1 MDFTPLPSELEE
13 LILCSCCHLPFN
25 ETDALPK
32 LFSCRHYFCLKC
44 VNQVLLKGNEL
55 YCVHCWKRTE
65 LTGPDQKPDSLP
77 THNAILYL
85 SQNLSMI
92 SSTTSSAAAAV
103 ATTTTAA
110 NKKPPDKTNGSVV
123 GAAVSS
129 NGGGTGT
136 VTAALVTLTTTTSS
150 SSITVSPSSSSV
162 VSSVVAVSSS
172 TAAATSNGNGANGAV
187 ATGSGLVASGNG
199 SVGIGVVSASGNS
212 VSNGSGSVI
221 GVVAPNGNGV
231 GGCGVVG
238 SGVLSCSGAGVGGAG
253 VSVLGGGVGSATI
266 GAIGTGKYRSKGEN
280 CLTHAMPNALW
291 CLKCSTVLCRA
302 CASSDE
308 HRNHTVKTQA
318 EARDQIRTDIAS
330 DLLLMQK
337 SLAEL
342 QHFVFKQRDFLLKI
356 LEACT
361 ALKTQ
366 VETELINHLPTFEVA
381 EIRSNLTKAKLFLGM
396 LEQQSPTEAYRLYAN
411 LHIEKQRLQ
420 AKYQEMFLQCK
431 LDDLIQHY
439 GVLFDFEL
447 IKQALSNL
455 NTIDPITFGNGMAAA
470 SSAAAAA
477 AAAASSSAG
486 GGPLAANVTASGA
499 TINGHHNSILLL
511 ANYCISQL
519 YSRHILTS
527 KHHQQTASLHA
538 SGQQQQQQQQQQQ
551 HHQHQLQ
558 NQIQQHQQQ
567 QQHHLDGTALGY
579 MHHSPN
585 HGVTGL
591 NHLHHHVS
599 QQLHHHQQQQ
609 QQQQQLVHH
618 SQQQAY
624 ANQLQEMAAAAAA
637 IIIAPPHQDRIA
649 PGSGRTTA
657 TTADGNSSARTSGS
671 GSGYLS
677 EILNGSASSALHHLH
692 HQQQQHSSSSSIG
705 APAVPS
711 SCQQSSRQL
720 ASPGLLSASSSACSS
735 VVSLLP
741 GGGAGNSSSAP
752 KSIQSS
758 PTGAS
763 SVAAAVAASLL
774 CNPSVHVYPIYF
786 FSIEINGQPFGRILI
801 EVRNDVA
808 PKMAKNF
815 GALCTGEL
823 GFGYKGCSIFQCWEN
838 ESIITGDFELNNG
851 RGGRSVF
858 EEGFFMP
865 DDTKILAIRGSV
877 GMRRSQKRHDNM
889 GLVGSQFRIILR
901 EMRGF
906 TGIFAFVVEGLD
918 LVEKISQAGDS
929 AGKPQSTVLI
939 ANCGKWQ

>member
-25 ETDALPK
+25 ETDAVPK

-65 LTGPDQKPDSLP
+65 LTGPDMKPDSLP

-92 SSTTSSAAAAV
+92 SSTGSSVTGCPAGGGAA
-103 ATTTTAA
+103 TASVGTVGSVL
-110 NKKPPDKTNGSVV
+110 NKKPPDKANGSA
-123 GAAVSS
+123 GGG
-129 NGGGTGT
+129 NGGNG
-136 VTAALVTLTTTTSS
+136 
-150 SSITVSPSSSSV
+150 
-162 VSSVVAVSSS
+162 SS
-172 TAAATSNGNGANGAV
+172 TGAATSGAA
-187 ATGSGLVASGNG
+187 
-199 SVGIGVVSASGNS
+199 
-212 VSNGSGSVI
+212 SNGSGGAANGTGADGSVI
-221 GVVAPNGNGV
+221 GSSSAVVATVGSTTVASVANGGAANGGGGVIGSV
-231 GGCGVVG
+231 GGGVV
-238 SGVLSCSGAGVGGAG
+238 LSSGAGTGSVISVSVGGPAP
-253 VSVLGGGVGSATI
+253 GVGP
-266 GAIGTGKYRSKGEN
+266 IGTGKYRSKGES

-291 CLKCSTVLCRA
+291 CLKCNAVLCRA
-302 CASSDE
+302 CASGDE
-308 HRNHTVKTQA
+308 HRNHTVKTHG
-318 EARDQIRTDIAS
+318 EARDQIRSDIAS

-396 LEQQSPTEAYRLYAN
+396 LEQQSPADAYKLYAN

-420 AKYQEMFLQCK
+420 AKYQEMYLQCK

-439 GVLFDFEL
+439 GVLFDFDL

-470 SSAAAAA
+470 
-477 AAAASSSAG
+477 AASASG
-486 GGPLAANVTASGA
+486 GANVTASGA

-527 KHHQQTASLHA
+527 KHHHQPPGHSQQS
-538 SGQQQQQQQQQQQ
+538 QQQQQQ
-551 HHQHQLQ
+551 HH
-558 NQIQQHQQQ
+558 
-567 QQHHLDGTALGY
+567 HHLDGATAAALGY
-579 MHHSPN
+579 GVHHQSPN
-585 HGVTGL
+585 HHVTSGV

-609 QQQQQLVHH
+609 QQQQQQLAHC
-618 SQQQAY
+618 SQAQLGLGSGGHGGGSATY
-624 ANQLQEMAAAAAA
+624 ASQLHEMAAS
-637 IIIAPPHQDRIA
+637 IIIAPPQDRMA
-649 PGSGRTTA
+649 PGSGRTTG
-657 TTADGNSSARTSGS
+657 DGNSSARTSGS
-671 GSGYLS
+671 GSVYLS
-677 EILNGSASSALHHLH
+677 EILNGSSSSGLQHHHLQH
-692 HQQQQHSSSSSIG
+692 SSQQQQ
-705 APAVPS
+705 
-711 SCQQSSRQL
+711 QSGQL
-720 ASPGLLSASSSACSS
+720 TSPGLVSSGGSQKSSSASGS
-735 VVSLLP
+735 Q
-741 GGGAGNSSSAP
+741 SSSA
-752 KSIQSS
+752 
-758 PTGAS
+758 AAAA
-763 SVAAAVAASLL
+763 AAAVAATLL
-774 CNPSVHVYPIYF
+774 CNPSVHVYPIYY

-906 TGIFAFVVEGLD
+906 TGIFAFVVEGLE

>member
-92 SSTTSSAAAAV
+92 SSTTSSA
-103 ATTTTAA
+103 TTTTA
-110 NKKPPDKTNGSVV
+110 NKKPPDKANGSVAV
-123 GAAVSS
+123 AATAG
-129 NGGGTGT
+129 GGGTGS
-136 VTAALVTLTTTTSS
+136 VTALVTLATTTSS

-162 VSSVVAVSSS
+162 VSSVVTAVSSS
-172 TAAATSNGNGANGAV
+172 TPAVAAAAAATSNGNGANGAV
-187 ATGSGLVASGNG
+187 ATGAGLVATGNG
-199 SVGIGVVSASGNS
+199 GVGIGVVSASGNS

-221 GVVAPNGNGV
+221 GVVAPNGSGIG
-231 GGCGVVG
+231 GGCGAVG
-238 SGVLSCSGAGVGGAG
+238 SGVLSCSGAVGAG
-253 VSVLGGGVGSATI
+253 VSVLGGGGGVGGTI

-291 CLKCSTVLCRA
+291 CLKCSTVVCRA

-396 LEQQSPTEAYRLYAN
+396 LEQQSPAEAYRLYAN

-420 AKYQEMFLQCK
+420 AKYQEMYLQCK

-447 IKQALSNL
+447 VKQALSNL
-455 NTIDPITFGNGMAAA
+455 NTIDPITFGNGMAAGA
-470 SSAAAAA
+470 SAAAG
-477 AAAASSSAG
+477 SSSVTG
-486 GGPLAANVTASGA
+486 GPPLAANVTASGA

-527 KHHQQTASLHA
+527 KHHQQSASLHA
-538 SGQQQQQQQQQQQ
+538 SGQQQQQHQQQQQQ
-551 HHQHQLQ
+551 LQ
-558 NQIQQHQQQ
+558 NQLQQHQQQ

-585 HGVTGL
+585 HGVSGL

-599 QQLHHHQQQQ
+599 QQLHHHQQQQQQ

-677 EILNGSASSALHHLH
+677 EILNGSTSSALHHLH
-692 HQQQQHSSSSSIG
+692 QQQQQQHSSSSSIG
-705 APAVPS
+705 ASAVPS

-741 GGGAGNSSSAP
+741 GGGASSASAP

-758 PTGAS
+758 PSGAS

>member
-65 LTGPDQKPDSLP
+65 LTGPDMKPDALP

-92 SSTTSSAAAAV
+92 SSGSITS
-103 ATTTTAA
+103 T
-110 NKKPPDKTNGSVV
+110 NKKPPDKSNNGADSCGTVATTSSTTNGGSLSVV
-123 GAAVSS
+123 PVSTASGGASGNGASGSGISVVV
-129 NGGGTGT
+129 GGGGGSGGSN
-136 VTAALVTLTTTTSS
+136 TSS
-150 SSITVSPSSSSV
+150 SSVGSGISVVVTTGSSV
-162 VSSVVAVSSS
+162 GSSVA
-172 TAAATSNGNGANGAV
+172 SNGSTGMPTNGAGVIGSAV
-187 ATGSGLVASGNG
+187 VGGGI
-199 SVGIGVVSASGNS
+199 GIGVG
-212 VSNGSGSVI
+212 
-221 GVVAPNGNGV
+221 
-231 GGCGVVG
+231 
-238 SGVLSCSGAGVGGAG
+238 GGAG
-253 VSVLGGGVGSATI
+253 GSAGTSGSGI
-266 GAIGTGKYRSKGEN
+266 VSAIGSGKYRSKGEN

-291 CLKCSTVLCRA
+291 CLKCSTAVCRA
-302 CASSDE
+302 CASGDE
-308 HRNHTVKTQA
+308 HRQHPVKTQA
-318 EARDQIRTDIAS
+318 EARDHIRTDIAS

-396 LEQQSPTEAYRLYAN
+396 LDQQSPAEAYKLYAN
-411 LHIEKQRLQ
+411 LHMEKQRLQ
-420 AKYQEMFLQCK
+420 SKYQEMFLQCK

-439 GVLFDFEL
+439 GVLFDFDL

-455 NTIDPITFGNGMAAA
+455 NTIDPI
-470 SSAAAAA
+470 
-477 AAAASSSAG
+477 
-486 GGPLAANVTASGA
+486 
-499 TINGHHNSILLL
+499 
-511 ANYCISQL
+511 
-519 YSRHILTS
+519 
-527 KHHQQTASLHA
+527 
-538 SGQQQQQQQQQQQ
+538 
-551 HHQHQLQ
+551 
-558 NQIQQHQQQ
+558 
-567 QQHHLDGTALGY
+567 
-579 MHHSPN
+579 
-585 HGVTGL
+585 
-591 NHLHHHVS
+591 
-599 QQLHHHQQQQ
+599 
-609 QQQQQLVHH
+609 
-618 SQQQAY
+618 
-624 ANQLQEMAAAAAA
+624 
-637 IIIAPPHQDRIA
+637 
-649 PGSGRTTA
+649 
-657 TTADGNSSARTSGS
+657 
-671 GSGYLS
+671 
-677 EILNGSASSALHHLH
+677 
-692 HQQQQHSSSSSIG
+692 
-705 APAVPS
+705 
-711 SCQQSSRQL
+711 
-720 ASPGLLSASSSACSS
+720 
-735 VVSLLP
+735 
-741 GGGAGNSSSAP
+741 
-752 KSIQSS
+752 
-758 PTGAS
+758 
-763 SVAAAVAASLL
+763 
-774 CNPSVHVYPIYF
+774 
-786 FSIEINGQPFGRILI
+786 SIEINGQPFGRILI

-906 TGIFAFVVEGLD
+906 TGIFAFVVEGLE

>member
-65 LTGPDQKPDSLP
+65 LTGPDMKPDALP

-92 SSTTSSAAAAV
+92 SSGSITS
-103 ATTTTAA
+103 T
-110 NKKPPDKTNGSVV
+110 NKKPPDKPNNGADGCSTVATTSSTTNGGSLSAVPVSTSSGGASGNGASGSGISV
-123 GAAVSS
+123 AV
-129 NGGGTGT
+129 GGGGSGGSN
-136 VTAALVTLTTTTSS
+136 TSS
-150 SSITVSPSSSSV
+150 SSVGSGISVVVTTGSSV
-162 VSSVVAVSSS
+162 GSSVA
-172 TAAATSNGNGANGAV
+172 
-187 ATGSGLVASGNG
+187 
-199 SVGIGVVSASGNS
+199 
-212 VSNGSGSVI
+212 SNGSTGM
-221 GVVAPNGNGV
+221 PTN
-231 GGCGVVG
+231 
-238 SGVLSCSGAGVGGAG
+238 GAGVI
-253 VSVLGGGVGSATI
+253 VS
-266 GAIGTGKYRSKGEN
+266 AIGSGKYRSKGEN

-291 CLKCSTVLCRA
+291 CLKCSTAVCRA
-302 CASSDE
+302 CASGDE
-308 HRNHTVKTQA
+308 HRQHPVKTQA
-318 EARDQIRTDIAS
+318 EARDHIRTDIAS

-396 LEQQSPTEAYRLYAN
+396 LDQQSPAEAYKLYAN
-411 LHIEKQRLQ
+411 LHMEKQRLQ
-420 AKYQEMFLQCK
+420 SKYQEMFLQCK

-439 GVLFDFEL
+439 GVLFDFDL

-455 NTIDPITFGNGMAAA
+455 NNIDPISFGNGTV
-470 SSAAAAA
+470 
-477 AAAASSSAG
+477 AG
-486 GGPLAANVTASGA
+486 STA
-499 TINGHHNSILLL
+499 INGHHNSILLL

-519 YSRHILTS
+519 YSRHILTT
-527 KHHQQTASLHA
+527 KHHPSQQQQQQHQQQQHH
-538 SGQQQQQQQQQQQ
+538 QQQQQQQQQQQ
-551 HHQHQLQ
+551 ALPSQLGPLEGVTLGGHHYV
-558 NQIQQHQQQ
+558 HQQ
-567 QQHHLDGTALGY
+567 
-579 MHHSPN
+579 SPN
-585 HGVTGL
+585 HVTM
-591 NHLHHHVS
+591 NHLHHHVA

-609 QQQQQLVHH
+609 QHQQQLSGSGTYA
-618 SQQQAY
+618 SQ
-624 ANQLQEMAAAAAA
+624 LHDMASA
-637 IIIAPPHQDRIA
+637 ILIAPPQDRMA
-649 PGSGRTTA
+649 PGSGRA
-657 TTADGNSSARTSGS
+657 TGDGSSSARTSGS

-677 EILNGSASSALHHLH
+677 EILNGAGSSSALHQHAAVALQQH
-692 HQQQQHSSSSSIG
+692 QQQHSS
-705 APAVPS
+705 
-711 SCQQSSRQL
+711 QL
-720 ASPGLLSASSSACSS
+720 ASPGGLISSSSCSS
-735 VVSLLP
+735 VVSLVP
-741 GGGAGNSSSAP
+741 APSSSAGSSSVVVGAG
-752 KSIQSS
+752 KGQSS
-758 PTGAS
+758 S
-763 SVAAAVAASLL
+763 SAAAAAAAAAAVAATLL

-906 TGIFAFVVEGLD
+906 TGIFAFVVEGLE

>member
-44 VNQVLLKGNEL
+44 ANQVLLKGNEL

-65 LTGPDQKPDSLP
+65 LTAPDMKPESLP

-92 SSTTSSAAAAV
+92 SSGSASGSSAGAAV
-103 ATTTTAA
+103 AAVGTTSGSSAL
-110 NKKPPDKTNGSVV
+110 NKKPPDK
-123 GAAVSS
+123 
-129 NGGGTGT
+129 
-136 VTAALVTLTTTTSS
+136 
-150 SSITVSPSSSSV
+150 
-162 VSSVVAVSSS
+162 
-172 TAAATSNGNGANGAV
+172 
-187 ATGSGLVASGNG
+187 
-199 SVGIGVVSASGNS
+199 
-212 VSNGSGSVI
+212 
-221 GVVAPNGNGV
+221 PNGNGV
-231 GGCGVVG
+231 AGGGVVG
-238 SGVLSCSGAGVGGAG
+238 ASASNGGSGSSSGANGGSANGAVSGGNGAGGNGNGSSGSVSVVVSVGSSSGGSSVTNGGSNGAAIGAGAPGSAGVISVGGNAIVVGGASG
-253 VSVLGGGVGSATI
+253 GSGPVVS
-266 GAIGTGKYRSKGEN
+266 AIGSGKYRSKGEN

-291 CLKCSTVLCRA
+291 CVKCSAAVCRA

-318 EARDQIRTDIAS
+318 EGRDQIRADIAS
-330 DLLLMQK
+330 DLLVMQK

-396 LEQQSPTEAYRLYAN
+396 LEQQSPAEAYKLYAN
-411 LHIEKQRLQ
+411 LHMEKQRLQ
-420 AKYQEMFLQCK
+420 SKYQEMYLQCK

-455 NTIDPITFGNGMAAA
+455 NSIDPISFGNGSAIGIGSTAAGVGV
-470 SSAAAAA
+470 
-477 AAAASSSAG
+477 G
-486 GGPLAANVTASGA
+486 GGLGGNVTASGT

-519 YSRHILTS
+519 YSRHVLTT
-527 KHHQQTASLHA
+527 KQHHHQHHQQQSHQLQQHHHHQHHL
-538 SGQQQQQQQQQQQ
+538 QQQQQQQQQLANLDGTGLGGYM
-551 HHQHQLQ
+551 HQHQ
-558 NQIQQHQQQ
+558 
-567 QQHHLDGTALGY
+567 
-579 MHHSPN
+579 SPN
-585 HGVTGL
+585 HVTV
-591 NHLHHHVS
+591 NQLHHHVA

-609 QQQQQLVHH
+609 QQQQQALVHH
-618 SQQQAY
+618 QQQQQQLGGHGGAASY
-624 ANQLQEMAAAAAA
+624 ASQLHEMAAA
-637 IIIAPPHQDRIA
+637 IIIAPPQDRIA
-649 PGSGRTTA
+649 PGSGRA
-657 TTADGNSSARTSGS
+657 TGDGTSSARTSGS

-677 EILNGSASSALHHLH
+677 EILNGSTLQHALQH
-692 HQQQQHSSSSSIG
+692 QQQHSSVVSVAGSSQQSQQQLTSPGGLVSSS
-705 APAVPS
+705 S
-711 SCQQSSRQL
+711 
-720 ASPGLLSASSSACSS
+720 CSS
-735 VVSLLP
+735 VVSLVP
-741 GGGAGNSSSAP
+741 VS
-752 KSIQSS
+752 
-758 PTGAS
+758 AS
-763 SVAAAVAASLL
+763 SVGKGSSGAAAAAAVAASLL

-786 FSIEINGQPFGRILI
+786 FSIEINGQPFGRVLI

-906 TGIFAFVVEGLD
+906 TGIFAFVVEGLE

>member
-65 LTGPDQKPDSLP
+65 LTGPDMKPDALP

-92 SSTTSSAAAAV
+92 SSGSSSSV
-103 ATTTTAA
+103 TAA
-110 NKKPPDKTNGSVV
+110 NKKPPDKPNGGGGGGGGGGGEGSSTTSS
-123 GAAVSS
+123 GTS
-129 NGGGTGT
+129 NGGGGGT
-136 VTAALVTLTTTTSS
+136 A
-150 SSITVSPSSSSV
+150 I
-162 VSSVVAVSSS
+162 VVAGGLPSPTSS
-172 TAAATSNGNGANGAV
+172 TAAAAVPATPPGNGAGPSGIGVIVAGAGNAGGNTSSSSSSVGSGISAV
-187 ATGSGLVASGNG
+187 AVTAGSSGAANG
-199 SVGIGVVSASGNS
+199 SVMTGVVGVPPPANGSAAGVIGSGAGGLVSGIGLGVGSVGTVVSAI
-212 VSNGSGSVI
+212 GS
-221 GVVAPNGNGV
+221 
-231 GGCGVVG
+231 
-238 SGVLSCSGAGVGGAG
+238 
-253 VSVLGGGVGSATI
+253 
-266 GAIGTGKYRSKGEN
+266 GKYRSKGEN

-291 CLKCSTVLCRA
+291 CLKCSAALCRG
-302 CASSDE
+302 CASGDE
-308 HRNHTVKTQA
+308 HRQHPVKTQA
-318 EARDQIRTDIAS
+318 EARDHIRTDIAS

-381 EIRSNLTKAKLFLGM
+381 EIRSNLTKAKLYLGM
-396 LEQQSPTEAYRLYAN
+396 LDQQSPAEAYKLYAN

-420 AKYQEMFLQCK
+420 SKYQEMLLQCK

-439 GVLFDFEL
+439 GVLFDFDL

-455 NTIDPITFGNGMAAA
+455 NAIDPLSFGNGGAMGG
-470 SSAAAAA
+470 SPSAA
-477 AAAASSSAG
+477 
-486 GGPLAANVTASGA
+486 
-499 TINGHHNSILLL
+499 INGHHNSILLL

-519 YSRHILTS
+519 YSRHVLTT
-527 KHHQQTASLHA
+527 KHHPSQQ
-538 SGQQQQQQQQQQQ
+538 QQQQQHQQQQQQQQQ
-551 HHQHQLQ
+551 H
-558 NQIQQHQQQ
+558 QQQ
-567 QQHHLDGTALGY
+567 QLSSQLGGG
-579 MHHSPN
+579 PLE
-585 HGVTGL
+585 GVTLGGGHHYVHQQSPSHVSM
-591 NHLHHHVS
+591 NHLHHHVA

-609 QQQQQLVHH
+609 QQHHQQHQLAGSATYA
-618 SQQQAY
+618 SQ
-624 ANQLQEMAAAAAA
+624 LHDMASA
-637 IIIAPPHQDRIA
+637 ILIAPPQDRMA
-649 PGSGRTTA
+649 PGSGRTA
-657 TTADGNSSARTSGS
+657 GDGAGGSSSARTSGS

-677 EILNGSASSALHHLH
+677 EILNGSTSALQHQHAAVALQ
-692 HQQQQHSSSSSIG
+692 QQQQHQHSS
-705 APAVPS
+705 
-711 SCQQSSRQL
+711 QL
-720 ASPGLLSASSSACSS
+720 ASPGGLMSSSSCSS
-735 VVSLLP
+735 VVSLVP
-741 GGGAGNSSSAP
+741 AAPASSGSSSIVVGAGKGGGGAGQSPSSA
-752 KSIQSS
+752 
-758 PTGAS
+758 AAAAAA
-763 SVAAAVAASLL
+763 AAAVAATLL

-786 FSIEINGQPFGRILI
+786 FSVEINGQPFGRILI

>member
-92 SSTTSSAAAAV
+92 SSTTSSA
-103 ATTTTAA
+103 TTTA
-110 NKKPPDKTNGSVV
+110 NKKPPDKTNGSV
-123 GAAVSS
+123 AAVTATAA
-129 NGGGTGT
+129 GGGTGS
-136 VTAALVTLTTTTSS
+136 VTAPLVTLTTTTSS
-150 SSITVSPSSSSV
+150 SSINVSPPSSSV
-162 VSSVVAVSSS
+162 VSSVVTAASSS
-172 TAAATSNGNGANGAV
+172 TPVVAAATSNGNGANGAV
-187 ATGSGLVASGNG
+187 ATGTGLVSASGNG
-199 SVGIGVVSASGNS
+199 GVGIGVVSASGNS

-221 GVVAPNGNGV
+221 GGVVAPNGSGI
-231 GGCGVVG
+231 GSGCGAVG
-238 SGVLSCSGAGVGGAG
+238 SGVLSCSGAIGAG
-253 VSVLGGGVGSATI
+253 VSVLGGGGGVGGGTI
-266 GAIGTGKYRSKGEN
+266 GAIGTGKYRGKGEN

-291 CLKCSTVLCRA
+291 CLKCSTMVCRA

-396 LEQQSPTEAYRLYAN
+396 LEQQSPAEAYRLYAN

-420 AKYQEMFLQCK
+420 AKYQEMYLQCK

-470 SSAAAAA
+470 ASAAAA
-477 AAAASSSAG
+477 AAAASSSAS

-538 SGQQQQQQQQQQQ
+538 SGQQQQQHQQQ
-551 HHQHQLQ
+551 QLQ
-558 NQIQQHQQQ
+558 NQLQQHQQQ
-567 QQHHLDGTALGY
+567 QQQHHHLDGTALGY

-585 HGVTGL
+585 HGVSGL

-599 QQLHHHQQQQ
+599 QQLQHHQQQQ
-609 QQQQQLVHH
+609 QQQQHQLVHH

-677 EILNGSASSALHHLH
+677 EILNGSTSSALHHLH
-692 HQQQQHSSSSSIG
+692 QQQQQQQQHSSSSSIG
-705 APAVPS
+705 APSVPS

-741 GGGAGNSSSAP
+741 GGGGGGSSSSAP

-758 PTGAS
+758 PSGAS

>member
-1 MDFTPLPSELEE
+1 MMDMTLSTMDFTPLPSELEE

-65 LTGPDQKPDSLP
+65 LTGPDMKPDALP

-92 SSTTSSAAAAV
+92 SSGSI
-103 ATTTTAA
+103 ATT
-110 NKKPPDKTNGSVV
+110 NKKPPDKPTNGGDSCGTVVPTTGTTNGGSVPTTSGGATAGNGAAGSGISVAVGGGGGGSGGSNTSSSSVGSGISVV
-123 GAAVSS
+123 VTTGSSVGSSVGSNGSTGLPSNGAGVIGSAVVGGGGGGGGVGIGLGVGAV
-129 NGGGTGT
+129 GGGTGGSA
-136 VTAALVTLTTTTSS
+136 VGTSG
-150 SSITVSPSSSSV
+150 P
-162 VSSVVAVSSS
+162 
-172 TAAATSNGNGANGAV
+172 G
-187 ATGSGLVASGNG
+187 
-199 SVGIGVVSASGNS
+199 GVVSAI
-212 VSNGSGSVI
+212 GS
-221 GVVAPNGNGV
+221 
-231 GGCGVVG
+231 
-238 SGVLSCSGAGVGGAG
+238 
-253 VSVLGGGVGSATI
+253 
-266 GAIGTGKYRSKGEN
+266 GKYRSKGEN

-291 CLKCSTVLCRA
+291 CLKCSTAVCRA
-302 CASSDE
+302 CASGDE
-308 HRNHTVKTQA
+308 HRQHPVKTQA
-318 EARDQIRTDIAS
+318 EARDHIRTDIAS

-396 LEQQSPTEAYRLYAN
+396 LDQQSPAEAYKLYAN

-420 AKYQEMFLQCK
+420 SKYQEMFLQCK

-439 GVLFDFEL
+439 GVLFDFDL

-455 NTIDPITFGNGMAAA
+455 NTIDPISFGNGTVAG
-470 SSAAAAA
+470 SAA
-477 AAAASSSAG
+477 
-486 GGPLAANVTASGA
+486 
-499 TINGHHNSILLL
+499 INGHHNSILLL

-519 YSRHILTS
+519 YSRHILTT
-527 KHHQQTASLHA
+527 KHHPSQSQQQQHQQPQQQQHH
-538 SGQQQQQQQQQQQ
+538 QQQQQQQQPLPSQLASLEGVGLGG
-551 HHQHQLQ
+551 HHYV
-558 NQIQQHQQQ
+558 HQQ
-567 QQHHLDGTALGY
+567 
-579 MHHSPN
+579 SPN
-585 HGVTGL
+585 HVTM
-591 NHLHHHVS
+591 NHLHHHVA

-609 QQQQQLVHH
+609 QQQHQQQLSGSGTYA
-618 SQQQAY
+618 SQ
-624 ANQLQEMAAAAAA
+624 LHDMASA
-637 IIIAPPHQDRIA
+637 ILIAPPPDRMA
-649 PGSGRTTA
+649 PGSGRA
-657 TTADGNSSARTSGS
+657 TGDGSSSARTSGS

-677 EILNGSASSALHHLH
+677 EILNGAGSSTTLHQHAAVAL
-692 HQQQQHSSSSSIG
+692 QQQHSS
-705 APAVPS
+705 
-711 SCQQSSRQL
+711 QL
-720 ASPGLLSASSSACSS
+720 ASPGGLISSSSCSS
-735 VVSLLP
+735 VVSLVP
-741 GGGAGNSSSAP
+741 APSSSAGSSSVVVGAG
-752 KSIQSS
+752 KGQSS
-758 PTGAS
+758 S
-763 SVAAAVAASLL
+763 SAAAAAAAAAAVAATLL

-906 TGIFAFVVEGLD
+906 TGIFAFVVEGLE

>member
-1 MDFTPLPSELEE
+1 MDFTPLPTELEE

-44 VNQVLLKGNEL
+44 VNQVLLKGTEL

-65 LTGPDQKPDSLP
+65 LTGPDMKPDALP
-77 THNAILYL
+77 THTAILYL

-92 SSTTSSAAAAV
+92 SSGSATS
-103 ATTTTAA
+103 TA
-110 NKKPPDKTNGSVV
+110 KKPPDKPANGGGGGGEVVTGGVPSGPGSTNGSPPSSAV
-123 GAAVSS
+123 GV
-129 NGGGTGT
+129 GGGGNGSN
-136 VTAALVTLTTTTSS
+136 ASSTTNTTSS
-150 SSITVSPSSSSV
+150 SSSNSS
-162 VSSVVAVSSS
+162 
-172 TAAATSNGNGANGAV
+172 
-187 ATGSGLVASGNG
+187 
-199 SVGIGVVSASGNS
+199 
-212 VSNGSGSVI
+212 
-221 GVVAPNGNGV
+221 
-231 GGCGVVG
+231 VG
-238 SGVLSCSGAGVGGAG
+238 SGVSVIVTSGSGCSTNG
-253 VSVLGGGVGSATI
+253 GSATGVPPPANGAGAVGVI
-266 GAIGTGKYRSKGEN
+266 GSAVGAGTTVGPIGLVSAIGSGKYRSKGEN

-291 CLKCSTVLCRA
+291 CLKCSAALCRA
-302 CASSDE
+302 CASGDE
-308 HRNHTVKTQA
+308 HRQHPVKTQA
-318 EARDQIRTDIAS
+318 EARDHIRTDIAS

-396 LEQQSPTEAYRLYAN
+396 LDQQSPADAYKLYAN

-420 AKYQEMFLQCK
+420 SKYQEMFLQCK

-455 NTIDPITFGNGMAAA
+455 NTIDPITFGNGAAVG
-470 SSAAAAA
+470 SSA
-477 AAAASSSAG
+477 S
-486 GGPLAANVTASGA
+486 
-499 TINGHHNSILLL
+499 INGHHNSILLL

-519 YSRHILTS
+519 YSRHILTT
-527 KHHQQTASLHA
+527 KHHPSQP
-538 SGQQQQQQQQQQQ
+538 QQQQQQQQAQQQQQVHQQQQQ
-551 HHQHQLQ
+551 HQSNLL
-558 NQIQQHQQQ
+558 QHQQQ
-567 QQHHLDGTALGY
+567 QQLGLLDGLGGHPY
-579 MHHSPN
+579 AGLHHQQSPS
-585 HGVTGL
+585 
-591 NHLHHHVS
+591 HLHHQVA

-609 QQQQQLVHH
+609 QQQQHHQLGAGSYA
-618 SQQQAY
+618 SQ
-624 ANQLQEMAAAAAA
+624 LHDMASA
-637 IIIAPPHQDRIA
+637 ILLAPPPDRIA
-649 PGSGRTTA
+649 PGSGRTT
-657 TTADGNSSARTSGS
+657 TSGDGGGSSSARTSGS

-677 EILNGSASSALHHLH
+677 EILNGSGSTSGLHQHAL
-692 HQQQQHSSSSSIG
+692 QQQHSS
-705 APAVPS
+705 
-711 SCQQSSRQL
+711 QQQQQQL
-720 ASPGLLSASSSACSS
+720 TSPGGLLSSSSCSS
-735 VVSLLP
+735 VVSLVP
-741 GGGAGNSSSAP
+741 GGSSGAGKGQGSSA
-752 KSIQSS
+752 
-758 PTGAS
+758 AAAAAA
-763 SVAAAVAASLL
+763 AAAVAATLL
-774 CNPSVHVYPIYF
+774 CNPTVHVYPIYF